1 MANKRIRSS
10 RSRSKED
17 LLNGIDTPAPKK
29 QRRLAKE
36 SEDMTREIHRLE
48 CLIAAAPHLQKKRQ
62 LERMN
67 LLPPSEEQL
76 SRERREQAAKRR
88 PLPLNARKIQQTQRM
103 IQVAQLAF
111 LLVAIAALAG
121 WLKQWLAL

>member
-1 MANKRIRSS
+1 MANKRIRSP
-10 RSRSKED
+10 RSSSKED

-62 LERMN
+62 FERMN
-67 LLPPSEEQL
+67 LLPPTEERL
-76 SRERREQAAKRR
+76 SSERRARAANRR
-88 PLPLNARKIQQTQRM
+88 PLPMNARKIQQTQRA